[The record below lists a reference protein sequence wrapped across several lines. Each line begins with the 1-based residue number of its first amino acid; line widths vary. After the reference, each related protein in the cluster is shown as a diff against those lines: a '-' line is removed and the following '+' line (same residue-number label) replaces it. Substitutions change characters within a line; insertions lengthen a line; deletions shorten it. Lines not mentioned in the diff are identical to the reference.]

1 MSVLSDRFREL
12 ATTDTPVASVY
23 LRGVGTAED
32 AGHRFDIRWK
42 NARRDLEGAGA
53 PTEVIEQLEHAISDS
68 SELHAPSL
76 AAFASVSSPTIVEPL
91 DDELA
96 DDVVAF
102 DGLPR
107 FVPFLH
113 ARQRSL
119 PHVMVLTDRTGADVV
134 AVVDGERADA
144 ETVEG
149 MTHHIHRG
157 RFGGWSHRR
166 IQQRVENR
174 WEENAK
180 EVAEQVA
187 AMARDVDA
195 RVIAISGD
203 VRACQLLMEHLDAD
217 VAPLATVLDVGDPD
231 DVAEATVRL
240 VADAVARETRDLL
253 VAERDQLESGSAVAG
268 AARVLSALTAG
279 RVETLLLVDDVDDDR
294 RAWYSNDGSP
304 VCSRQKT
311 YENMSEGRLVDV
323 AVRSALL
330 SDSDIR
336 VVPATTVDDDL
347 GAILRW

>member
-1 MSVLSDRFREL
+1 MSVL
-12 ATTDTPVASVY
+12 TDNFLDLVSVDAPIASVY
-23 LRGVGTAED
+23 LRGTGTSED
-32 AGHRFDIRWK
+32 AGHRFDTRWK
-42 NARRDLEGAGA
+42 NARRDLAAAGA
-53 PTEVIEQLEHAISDS
+53 PDAVIAELERAIDGS

-76 AAFASVSSPTIVEPL
+76 ALFANESAPAIVEPL

-96 DDVVAF
+96 DDLVAF

-107 FVPFLH
+107 LVPLLH

-119 PHVMVLTDRTGADVV
+119 PHLMVMTDRTGADVV
-134 AVVDGERADA
+134 AVVDGAQVDA
-144 ETVEG
+144 ESVEG
-149 MTHHIHRG
+149 TTHHIHRG

-180 EVAEQVA
+180 DVADQVST
-187 AMARDVDA
+187 MARDIDA

-203 VRACQLLMEHLDAD
+203 VRACQLLMDQLDDA
-217 VAPLATVLDVGDPD
+217 VAELATVLDVGDPD
-231 DVAEATVRL
+231 DVADTTVRL
-240 VADAVARETRDLL
+240 VADAVARDTRALL
-253 VAERDQLESGSAVAG
+253 SAERDDAGSARGVG
-268 AARVLSALTAG
+268 PVLSALTAG
-279 RVETLLLVDDVDDDR
+279 RVRTLLVVDDAADDR
-294 RAWYSNDGSP
+294 RAWYANDGSP
-304 VCSRQKT
+304 VCSMRKS
-311 YENMSEGRLVDV
+311 YEDMTEGRLVDV